1 MKSGTPDITGD
12 NFGFQEGQSFAR
24 EVNNRLYQTF
34 LECKRYRNLY
44 QLADQRG
51 LGNIGILEGNYM
63 KGDGIKTL
71 NGYIFYTSKLIEA
84 LRDFLNNPN
93 KETLD
98 KLAKPCAAISPM
110 FKELDDVIY

>member
-1 MKSGTPDITGD
+1 MKSGKPDITGN
-12 NFGFQEGQSFAR
+12 NFGFKEGKAFAR
-24 EVNNRLYQTF
+24 EINKRLYQTF
-34 LECKRYRNLY
+34 LGCKRYRDLY
-44 QLADQRG
+44 RQAVQGD
-51 LGNIGILEGNYM
+51 LGNIGILDNYM
-63 KGDGIKTL
+63 KDDGIKTL

-110 FKELDDVIY
+110 FKELDNVVY